1 MKALLLSFVLSTSA
15 SASELLSVPG
25 LAQLAAE
32 KAKEA
37 QAMFNRVYGE
47 VVSNQSVIAPPSGAT
62 LSPRA
67 WQVICWNI
75 MWLATDEAN
84 TFLRK

>member
-1 MKALLLSFVLSTSA
+1 MSKTKQTTTLPSGVVPNSFN
-15 SASELLSVPG
+15 VPTRHWN
-25 LAQLAAE
+25 
-32 KAKEA
+32 KWAKEA